1 MSSVSEL
8 AALVVDDLGI
18 SSESQSLEDV
28 HVDQSV
34 QSAVQ
39 AKEVVVV
46 ERNRLE
52 NGVHVESIRVKLP
65 ENIFFNIEKGNFSL
79 ELETYHML
87 LEFKD
92 NRSRLTRRA
101 MMLTRSSL
109 FIPSFWLITSHLM
122 SPSSLAV
129 MFCMD
134 SRSML
139 VDVPKFVSMHSILNK
154 SILDRIEV
162 KILTCLEKNC
172 KLAQCTKRSG
182 RERRSWTRS

>member
-1 MSSVSEL
+1 MNLNTDKFIRNGLELQKLVVSSVSEL

-65 ENIFFNIEKGNFSL
+65 
-79 ELETYHML
+79 
-87 LEFKD
+87 
-92 NRSRLTRRA
+92 
-101 MMLTRSSL
+101 
-109 FIPSFWLITSHLM
+109 
-122 SPSSLAV
+122 
-129 MFCMD
+129 
-134 SRSML
+134 
-139 VDVPKFVSMHSILNK
+139 
-154 SILDRIEV
+154 
-162 KILTCLEKNC
+162 
-172 KLAQCTKRSG
+172 
-182 RERRSWTRS
+182 